1 MSRKIAWWVSARL
14 FIKRTIVRSF
24 LSFPDSQQQC
34 YDFDHGNKILL
45 TGPKKQS
52 NKLCHKDTQYILYII
67 HYCLPER
74 SINAIYKNVERRIC
88 QKARCLRCL
97 RSANPIVGKGSTGKC
112 LFLLLFKISIGRC
125 SLSLTEF
132 RLSYIFLVY
141 YGWCIPQE
149 KMAKAKVRFFS
160 RAWFIEWIYF
170 SVGIWNL
177 NSPAKEFVWWSPLNV
192 LLYTAS
198 TEPPSFR

>member
-1 MSRKIAWWVSARL
+1 M
-14 FIKRTIVRSF
+14 RSF

-74 SINAIYKNVERRIC
+74 SINAIYKNVERRIS

-97 RSANPIVGKGSTGKC
+97 RSANPIVGKGSTGKF
-112 LFLLLFKISIGRC
+112 LFLLLFKISIGKC

-132 RLSYIFLVY
+132 RLSYFFLSTTDGVFHRKKWPRPRCVFLAGHDSLSGSIFLLCHF
-141 YGWCIPQE
+141 GFW
-149 KMAKAKVRFFS
+149 
-160 RAWFIEWIYF
+160 
-170 SVGIWNL
+170 
-177 NSPAKEFVWWSPLNV
+177 NSPAKQCV
-192 LLYTAS
+192 
-198 TEPPSFR
+198 